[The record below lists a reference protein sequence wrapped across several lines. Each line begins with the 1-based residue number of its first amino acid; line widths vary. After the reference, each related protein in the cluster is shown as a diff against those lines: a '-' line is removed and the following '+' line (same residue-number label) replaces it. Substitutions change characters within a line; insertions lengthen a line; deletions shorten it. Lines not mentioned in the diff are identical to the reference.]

1 MGTTGDAGVL
11 AGIKVI
17 EIGGLGPAPF
27 CAMMLADHG
36 AEVLRVERLGKVHTE
51 GAEVQDDLVGWDIMS
66 RGRLSAGIDLKH
78 ELGRDLVRRLS
89 LDADVFIEG
98 FRPGVAERLGIG
110 PDELRRDNERLV
122 YGRMTGWGRS
132 GPLADRAGHDLNYV
146 SVSGA
151 LAHIGR
157 VGQAPTPP
165 LNLVGDFGGGGMLLA
180 FGICAALVRRGIT
193 GVGQVVDAAMVDG
206 AALLMA
212 PLFGA
217 YDSGYWSDE
226 RGTNLLDSGAP
237 FYDCYQCA
245 DGGYVAVGALEP
257 QFFAALVAGLDL
269 DPTTLPSQNDRDR
282 WPELREAFETRFRSR
297 SRDEWAEHF
306 STMDACVSPVLTMGE
321 APSYPHNVE
330 RDGYVQVGGVRQ
342 PGPAPRFSESPAPV
356 PSPPQIAGANT
367 DEVLARWGIDADE
380 RIRLRSAGAIG

>member
-110 PDELRRDNERLV
+110 PDELRRDHERLV

-282 WPELREAFETRFRSR
+282 WPELREAFETRFRAR

-380 RIRLRSAGAIG
+380 RTRLRSAGAIG

>member
-110 PDELRRDNERLV
+110 PDELRRDHERLV

-193 GVGQVVDAAMVDG
+193 GIGQVVDAAMVDG

-367 DEVLARWGIDADE
+367 DEVLARWGIDTDE
-380 RIRLRSAGAIG
+380 RTRLRSAGAIG